1 MGVSLQ
7 SSPVQSDA
15 YLLACCRYIEQNP
28 VRASMAEKPEDYR
41 WSSYRG
47 RMGLSI
53 DRILDLYAVYL
64 GLGSSTVARRAAY
77 VQYIE

>member
-1 MGVSLQ
+1 
-7 SSPVQSDA
+7 
-15 YLLACCRYIEQNP
+15 
-28 VRASMAEKPEDYR
+28 MAEKPEDYR